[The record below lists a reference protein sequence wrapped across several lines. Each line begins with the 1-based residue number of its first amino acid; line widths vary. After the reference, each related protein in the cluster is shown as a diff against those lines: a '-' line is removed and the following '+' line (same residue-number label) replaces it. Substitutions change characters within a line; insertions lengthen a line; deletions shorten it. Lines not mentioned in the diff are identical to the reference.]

1 MRKFGFVLL
10 GLMVLG
16 LSLGAFGY
24 RWFYEP
30 QQQGRVYGA
39 PKSQTRSLPADRSG
53 APSRSANTP
62 SKGGQTTTTA
72 TTATDS
78 WHLFEVAL
86 NAMNVVVGLL
96 GMWMTM
102 VGMRMQQA
110 FTNNQNGGRR
120 GQ

>member
-10 GLMVLG
+10 GLMILG
-16 LSLGAFGY
+16 LSVGAFGY

-39 PKSQTRSLPADRSG
+39 PKSQTRSLPADRS
-53 APSRSANTP
+53 PSRSANTP
-62 SKGGQTTTTA
+62 SRGGQTTTTTAA
-72 TTATDS
+72 TES

-86 NAMNVVVGLL
+86 NIMNVVVGVL
-96 GMWMTM
+96 GIWMTM

-110 FTNNQNGGRR
+110 FVERQGNARNNR
-120 GQ
+120 